1 NAGVALGI
9 QNGRNGGVG
18 GVNSRRVTP
27 QVEVVV
33 EPEVS
38 ELALRVGLR
47 PAEQIIRALNRDE
60 ERVGRDAVGVLGGS
74 RAPGSESGGG
84 GLCEV
89 FTDVRAGACGEDVVI
104 VAVEASDVTDD
115 LKAQAAV
122 DDDNVVVK
130 VDVVAV
136 VFQFNGAAHIVIN
149 GIIDELGAD

>member
-1 NAGVALGI
+1 M
-9 QNGRNGGVG
+9 
-18 GVNSRRVTP
+18 
-27 QVEVVV
+27 
-33 EPEVS
+33 
-38 ELALRVGLR
+38 
-47 PAEQIIRALNRDE
+47 
-60 ERVGRDAVGVLGGS
+60 
-74 RAPGSESGGG
+74 
-84 GLCEV
+84 CEV